1 VKFVRPLDP
10 DKAVDTGFKGYR
22 AQYLASQE
30 SALLIA
36 SWIAPGGCGPSLH
49 YHDNDQ
55 LYYLVHGK
63 MNVQLGQEVQRIGAD
78 SFVFIP
84 AGLAHR
90 NWNDGDSGELHFEAI
105 VPCPGPG
112 QPMLY
117 FVESPEDAPG
127 SSASGYV
134 YLPRDHR
141 FETPPGTEGLTM
153 QRLVFNDRVVV
164 NLLQSE
170 AGGSGP
176 GLHIHEFDQ
185 YYFVLEGVL
194 EIQVALQ
201 RHTVGAGHLVVL
213 PAGVPHRQWNGGSGR
228 ERHLAVLAPALKP
241 DVIWDWGVSFESTG
255 DNYYG

>member
-36 SWIAPGGCGPSLH
+36 SWISPGGCGPSLH
-49 YHDNDQ
+49 YHDGDQ
-55 LYYLVHGK
+55 LYYLVRGK
-63 MNVQLGQEVQRIGAD
+63 MNVQLDRDVHNISSD

-84 AGLAHR
+84 AGVAHR
-90 NWNDGDSGELHFEAI
+90 NWNDGDSEEFHFEAI

-112 QPMLY
+112 KQMLH
-117 FVESPEDAPG
+117 FVESPEDGPG
-127 SSASGYV
+127 SCTHGYV
-134 YLPRDHR
+134 YIPRNNE
-141 FETPPGTEGLTM
+141 FETPQGVPGLGM
-153 QRLVFNDRVVV
+153 QRLALNDRVAV

-170 AGGSGP
+170 PGGSGP

-201 RHTVGAGHLVVL
+201 RHTAGAGDLVVL
-213 PAGVPHRQWNGGSGR
+213 PAGVPHRQWNGSSHR

-241 DVIWDWGVSFESTG
+241 GIIWDWGVFFEPTG
-255 DNYYG
+255 ENYYG

>member
-1 VKFVRPLDP
+1 MKFVRSLDP

-22 AQYLASQE
+22 AQYLSNQE
-30 SALLIA
+30 SALMIA
-36 SWIAPGGCGPSLH
+36 SWISSGGCGPSLH
-49 YHDNDQ
+49 YHDSDQ
-55 LYYLVHGK
+55 LYYLVRGK
-63 MNVQLGQEVQRIGAD
+63 MNVQLGLDVHRISAD

-90 NWNDGDSGELHFEAI
+90 NWNDGDSEELHFEAI
-105 VPCPGPG
+105 LPCPGPG
-112 QPMLY
+112 KQMLY

-127 SSASGYV
+127 SSDRGYV
-134 YLPRDHR
+134 YIPGEHE
-141 FETPPGTEGLTM
+141 FETPPGVQGLRM
-153 QRLVFNDRVVV
+153 QRLALNDRLAV

-170 AGGSGP
+170 PGGSGP
-176 GLHIHEFDQ
+176 AMHIHEFDQ

-201 RHTVGAGHLVVL
+201 RHTAGVGQLVVL
-213 PAGVPHRQWNGGSGR
+213 PAGVPHRQWNDSAHR

-241 DVIWDWGVSFESTG
+241 DVIWDWGVSFEPTG